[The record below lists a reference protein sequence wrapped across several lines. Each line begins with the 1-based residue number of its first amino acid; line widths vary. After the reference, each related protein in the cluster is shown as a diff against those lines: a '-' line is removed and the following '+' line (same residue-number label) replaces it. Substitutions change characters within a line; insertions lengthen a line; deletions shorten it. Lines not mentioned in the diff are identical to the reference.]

1 MLNHNLLTKDKLQS
15 LVRGGL
21 WGRARYCYETLHKA
35 TWTSQ
40 LLFRLRRPKYRSSA
54 EKFCSKHLT
63 AGEEHI
69 PQFWRMS
76 PIWFYLC
83 LVFRELASILIMA
96 LALPCDL
103 HLLVPGPCF
112 RLLSAYSLCL
122 IFTSLTRATQ
132 TSSGGQE
139 ASCTPP
145 AGARPSWYPPRL
157 AKAQVNPEQ
166 TLLLAS
172 HLPSGSQRWV
182 QVG

>member
-1 MLNHNLLTKDKLQS
+1 MLNHNLLTKDNLQS
-15 LVRGGL
+15 LVLGGL
-21 WGRARYCYETLHKA
+21 QGRTRYYYKTLQKA

-63 AGEEHI
+63 AGEERI

-112 RLLSAYSLCL
+112 HLLSAHSLCL
-122 IFTSLTRATQ
+122 ILTSLPRATQ
-132 TSSGGQE
+132 TSTGGQE
-139 ASCTPP
+139 TSCTPL
-145 AGARPSWYPPRL
+145 AGARPSWYSLWL

-166 TLLLAS
+166 TLSLAS